1 MFIIS
6 VLKNELVA
14 YDSIIANNVQEDE
27 LNFQSFLKIEFVAYD
42 TIITNNTSILT
53 TSMSDEYF
61 PNTHCYFFVSIQ
73 GLVLFI

>member
-42 TIITNNTSILT
+42 TIITNNVQV
-53 TSMSDEYF
+53 F
-61 PNTHCYFFVSIQ
+61 
-73 GLVLFI
+73 